1 MFGEM
6 AAFVPLHSPHVAT
19 KICHRLRRHLR
30 RRFRLRRR
38 FHLRHRRYISSMYKT
53 TYLRGGDSKQLIF
66 VTCQFCDGVLQLC
79 CYILSMHKKNT
90 KKVVMTTFS
99 VFFLCIEKM

>member
-66 VTCQFCDGVLQLC
+66 VTCQFCDGVTVMLLHFVNAQ
-79 CYILSMHKKNT
+79 KKH
-90 KKVVMTTFS
+90 
-99 VFFLCIEKM
+99 